1 MTRTSIPEVA
11 EKVWRILTTVATEVE
26 RSSGFVQRRSKL
38 TGAVFVQT
46 VVLGW
51 LDKPAAT
58 LEQLSQMAARLGVRI
73 SPQGLDQRFTTGASI
88 LLEEVLE
95 AAVVEVV
102 AAAPTA
108 LPILERFRQ
117 VTVQDSTTIV
127 LPPVWAEHYPGC
139 GGSTPDGDSA
149 LKLDVRWDLLSGRLE
164 GPVIEAGRAA
174 DQRAVLLRRPAV
186 AGALRLQDLG
196 YFSLGEFARMGQRG
210 EYWLSRWLLGTALF
224 EATGE
229 RITDLPRWLAA
240 RRHAKTLDVP
250 VTVGVRH
257 HLPARLLVVRV
268 PQAVAV
274 ERRRKLREEARQKGR
289 PVSPTA
295 WRLARWTIWLTNVP
309 VDLLSV
315 REAQV
320 VARARWQVELLFKLW
335 KQHGLLDEWRTTDSD
350 RILCEVFA
358 KLIGLLLLHWL
369 FVTAWWQYP
378 DRSYVKAAQTIRAS
392 VCLLAAALTG
402 HVSLTIVLDQLGD
415 CAVAGCRL
423 NSRRTHPNTFQLFL
437 ATPERSLA

>member
-1 MTRTSIPEVA
+1 MTSVADVA
-11 EKVWRILTTVATEVE
+11 EKVWRILTAVAPEVE
-26 RSSGFVQRRSKL
+26 RSTGFVQRRSKL
-38 TGAVFVQT
+38 TGTLFVQT

-51 LDKPAAT
+51 LEHPAAT

-73 SPQGLDQRFTTGASI
+73 SPQGLAQRFTSGAS
-88 LLEEVLE
+88 LLLQDVLG
-95 AAVVEVV
+95 AAVAEAV
-102 AAAPTA
+102 AAAPLA

-117 VTVQDSTTIV
+117 VTVHDSTTIV
-127 LPPVWAEHYPGC
+127 LPPVWAEHFPGC
-139 GGSTPDGDSA
+139 GGSTADGDSA

-164 GPVIEAGRAA
+164 GPVLEAGRAA

-196 YFSLGEFARMGQRG
+196 YFSLDEFARMGQRG

-224 EATGE
+224 TADGE

-257 HLPARLLVVRV
+257 RLPARLLVVRV
-268 PQAVAV
+268 PHAVAV
-274 ERRRKLREEARQKGR
+274 ERRRKLREDARQKGR

-295 WRLARWTIWLTNVP
+295 GRLARWTIWLTNIP
-309 VDLLSV
+309 SELLTV
-315 REAQV
+315 REAPV

-335 KQHGLLDEWRTTDSD
+335 KQHGLVDEWRTADPD

-358 KLIGLLLLHWL
+358 KLIGLLLQHWL
-369 FVTAWWQYP
+369 VVTAWWQYP
-378 DRSYVKAAQTIRAS
+378 DRSYVKAAQTIRAA
-392 VCLLAAALTG
+392 VGLLAAALTG
-402 HVSLTIVLDQLGD
+402 RVSLIVVLDQLAD
-415 CAVAGCRL
+415 CAAAGCRL
-423 NSRRTHPNTFQLFL
+423 NSRRTKPNTFQLFFD
-437 ATPERSLA
+437 PPDPSLA